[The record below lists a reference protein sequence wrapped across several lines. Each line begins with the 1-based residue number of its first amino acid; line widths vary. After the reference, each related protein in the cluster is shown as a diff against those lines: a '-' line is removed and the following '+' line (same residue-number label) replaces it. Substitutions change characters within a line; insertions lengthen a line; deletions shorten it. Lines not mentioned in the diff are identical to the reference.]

1 MTPNR
6 TILIILAV
14 VLMVI
19 VMGAALLI
27 AQSGMA
33 GREKYQATTIWSVP
47 ADAATSV
54 NVLDLTGDRERDV
67 FIQDSNSVKVLD
79 ASGQVIWQET
89 FGAPLA
95 STQADVNG
103 DGTPDIVIYTRATSA
118 GARAAAFTGD
128 GRPLWER
135 DLPDLGAPGRMT
147 SVDFES
153 DGRAEC
159 VLGDQDGQLVA
170 LSADGQ
176 PLWSYTMTPGGEL
189 RGLDDVLMAEG
200 RALVSGA
207 IGGEVVLLDARGQ
220 ELWTVYATGGLRR
233 VRSFPLGSPRR
244 GFVLVGSQTGEL
256 AAYPANQDGDAPAWR
271 ASLGQAVNEIRPA
284 EMDGDPATTEVV
296 AGGKNGGVWALSQD
310 GRTLWSARVGDKVTE
325 LAGMERPGSVHD
337 VLLVGDDGGTVTVF
351 DAGNQLLRFGT
362 SGSVGRIDVGKVGGE
377 AGFLVADS
385 RQVTLYRLAVLSAP
399 IWYTPILAGV
409 LACLIIA
416 VVAVVLGSLRPAPPL
431 QVSAEQMSVEAQKA
445 RRRFL
450 HESLAELKA
459 LRERGDVPP
468 EAYLARVRDLRGQL
482 ADVNA
487 ALIKL
492 GEPVQ
497 VETVKCPH
505 CGGALEIGTDR
516 CEYCGQTV
524 IF

>member
-6 TILIILAV
+6 TILIIIAV
-14 VLMVI
+14 VLMAI
-19 VMGAALLI
+19 VMGAALFV

-33 GREKYQATTIWSVP
+33 ERDKFGTESVWSMP
-47 ADAATSV
+47 ANAATSV
-54 NVLDLTGDRERDV
+54 NVLDLTGDRQRDV
-67 FIQDSNSVKVLD
+67 FVQDSGSVKVLD
-79 ASGQVIWQET
+79 AAGQVIWQQT
-89 FGAPLA
+89 FASPLA
-95 STQADVNG
+95 STQADVTG
-103 DGTPDIVIYTRATSA
+103 DGTPDIVVYTWETQ

-135 DLPDLGAPGRMT
+135 RLPDLGPPGRMT
-147 SVDFES
+147 SVDFDS
-153 DGRAEC
+153 DGRTET
-159 VLGDQDGQLVA
+159 VLGDQAGRLVA
-170 LSADGQ
+170 LSANGES
-176 PLWSYTMTPGGEL
+176 LWTYAMIPGGEL
-189 RGLDDVLMAEG
+189 RGLDDVLMPEG

-207 IGGEVVLLDARGQ
+207 IGGEVVLLNARGK
-220 ELWTVYATGGLRR
+220 ELWTVYAAGGLRR
-233 VRSFPLGSPRR
+233 VRSFPLGSPQR
-244 GFVLVGSQTGEL
+244 GFVMVGSQRGDL
-256 AAYPANQDGDAPAWR
+256 AAYPGNKDGDAPLWT

-296 AGGKNGGVWALSQD
+296 AGGKDGGVWALGQD
-310 GRTLWSARVGDKVTE
+310 GRTLWSARVGEKVME
-325 LAGMERPGSVHD
+325 LAGMERPGSDRD
-337 VLLVGDDGGTVTVF
+337 VLLVGDDGGAVTIF
-351 DAGNQLLRFGT
+351 DAGSQLLRFSV

-377 AGFLVADS
+377 TGFLVADS
-385 RQVTLYRLAVLSAP
+385 RQVTLYRLTILSAP

-431 QVSAEQMSVEAQKA
+431 QVSAEQMTVEAQKA

-459 LRERGDVPP
+459 LRERGEVPP
-468 EAYLARVRDLRGQL
+468 EAYLARVRDLRSQL